1 MGGCAPLQA
10 SHPATMK
17 QKRSLGGCS
26 LVPNVP
32 PNGIMLCSISGS
44 KCERNGKVF
53 LDRIFC
59 VSSPVKKLGHTDSQG
74 GRVFTLFLSSFCL
87 A

>member
-17 QKRSLGGCS
+17 QKRSLRGCS

-32 PNGIMLCSISGS
+32 PNGITLCIVSGS
-44 KCERNGKVF
+44 KCERNGEVF
-53 LDRIFC
+53 LERQNLLC
-59 VSSPVKKLGHTDSQG
+59 VFSCEEAGTH
-74 GRVFTLFLSSFCL
+74 
-87 A
+87 